1 MLTENGINHYD
12 TYRYDE
18 AEIRAKI
25 SRHERGYEDYPDC
38 WDEDQKSLDELLA
51 TIRERCL

>member
-25 SRHERGYEDYPDC
+25 SRRERGYEDYPDC

-51 TIRERCL
+51 TIRER